1 MNKLKEFG
9 QKVVEYEHI
18 FKILAVIIFVIT
30 AFLLF
35 GPKGNNETITLDK
48 ENASKNEVISK
59 EEENEKRGAS
69 GKVYVDI
76 SGEVKKP
83 GVYEVSSDSR
93 IFEVIEKA
101 GGLTGKADTG
111 AINQAE
117 LVKDGQKIV
126 ISRKGDNRNVSGSNM
141 ADTSSRSTG
150 ASHNGTAQGKININ
164 SADVNELQ
172 KIHGVGPATAEKI
185 IKFRS
190 SNGNFRVI
198 EDLKKVNGIGNKTF
212 EKIKDYIT
220 V

>member
-48 ENASKNEVISK
+48 EKASKNEVISK
-59 EEENEKRGAS
+59 EEENEKRGVS

>member
-198 EDLKKVNGIGNKTF
+198 EDLKKVNGIGEKTF

>member
-18 FKILAVIIFVIT
+18 FKILAVIILVIT

-35 GPKGNNETITLDK
+35 GPKGNNETITMDK
-48 ENASKNEVISK
+48 ENVSKNEVISK

-198 EDLKKVNGIGNKTF
+198 EDLKKVNGIGEKTF

>member
-59 EEENEKRGAS
+59 EEENEKRDAS

-111 AINQAE
+111 TINQAE

>member
-35 GPKGNNETITLDK
+35 GPKGNNEIITLDK
-48 ENASKNEVISK
+48 EKASKNEVISK
-59 EEENEKRGAS
+59 EEENEKRGVS

>member
-1 MNKLKEFG
+1 M
-9 QKVVEYEHI
+9 
-18 FKILAVIIFVIT
+18 
-30 AFLLF
+30 
-35 GPKGNNETITLDK
+35 
-48 ENASKNEVISK
+48 
-59 EEENEKRGAS
+59 
-69 GKVYVDI
+69 
-76 SGEVKKP
+76 
-83 GVYEVSSDSR
+83 SSDSR

-126 ISRKGDNRNVSGSNM
+126 ISRKGDNRNVSGSNI
-141 ADTSSRSTG
+141 ADTPSRSTG

>member
-1 MNKLKEFG
+1 MDKLKEFG

-198 EDLKKVNGIGNKTF
+198 EDLKKVNGIGEKTF

>member
-18 FKILAVIIFVIT
+18 FKILAVIILVIT

-35 GPKGNNETITLDK
+35 GPKGNNETITMDK
-48 ENASKNEVISK
+48 ENVSKNEVISK
-59 EEENEKRGAS
+59 EEENEKRDAS

-198 EDLKKVNGIGNKTF
+198 EDLKKVNGIGEKTF

>member
-59 EEENEKRGAS
+59 EEENEKRDAS

-150 ASHNGTAQGKININ
+150 ESHNGTAQGKININ

>member
-1 MNKLKEFG
+1 M
-9 QKVVEYEHI
+9 
-18 FKILAVIIFVIT
+18 
-30 AFLLF
+30 
-35 GPKGNNETITLDK
+35 TITINVPAKAEILKRSIPVKVAKDG
-48 ENASKNEVISK
+48 ESWS
-59 EEENEKRGAS
+59 EKQLGDYA
-69 GKVYVDI
+69 
-76 SGEVKKP
+76 KKP

-126 ISRKGDNRNVSGSNM
+126 ISRKGDNRNVSGSNI
-141 ADTSSRSTG
+141 ADTPSRSTG

>member
-1 MNKLKEFG
+1 MDKLKEFG

-18 FKILAVIIFVIT
+18 FKILAMIIFVIT

>member
-1 MNKLKEFG
+1 MDKLKEFG

-76 SGEVKKP
+76 SGEVKKS

>member
-1 MNKLKEFG
+1 MDKLKEFG

-18 FKILAVIIFVIT
+18 FKILAVIILVIT

-35 GPKGNNETITLDK
+35 GPKGNNKTITMDK
-48 ENASKNEVISK
+48 ENVSKNEVISK

-126 ISRKGDNRNVSGSNM
+126 ISMKGDNRNVSGSNM
-141 ADTSSRSTG
+141 ADTSSKSAG
-150 ASHNGTAQGKININ
+150 ASHNGISQGKININ
-164 SADVNELQ
+164 SADANELQ
-172 KIHGVGPATAEKI
+172 KIHGVGPSTAEKI

-190 SNGNFRVI
+190 SNGNFKVI
-198 EDLKKVNGIGNKTF
+198 EDLKKVNGIGEKTF

>member
-1 MNKLKEFG
+1 MDKLKEFG

>member
-18 FKILAVIIFVIT
+18 FKILAVIILVIT

-35 GPKGNNETITLDK
+35 GPKGNNETITMDK
-48 ENASKNEVISK
+48 ENVSKNEVISK

-83 GVYEVSSDSR
+83 GVY
-93 IFEVIEKA
+93 EVIEKA

-150 ASHNGTAQGKININ
+150 ASHNGPAQGKININ

-198 EDLKKVNGIGNKTF
+198 EDLKKVNGIGEKTF